1 MQKTNQSFKTITEAL
16 LFMCKCSRRFSL
28 ISHKPLQLCYKMS
41 AVSRFS
47 AVLQIQKFNFVKSKQ
62 KFFWL
67 RFWEILMS
75 PAVFSRFD
83 SVYWGSFSYNCKWFY
98 CIFPWHLLI
107 RQFCALRL
115 FTHQKVATETLWNSL
130 QFEQQG
136 SIASSTQI
144 KLLGWAQC
152 GALLMEKFCI
162 THIYMRKRENQFR
175 KTVVQTSMMKTFST
189 RQWTLFRRKKKI

>member
-28 ISHKPLQLCYKMS
+28 ISHKPLQLCYKVS

-47 AVLQIQKFNFVKSKQ
+47 AVLQIQKFNFVKSKR

-107 RQFCALRL
+107 RQFRVCLHIGKL
-115 FTHQKVATETLWNSL
+115 LQIFLPLNSL

-152 GALLMEKFCI
+152 GALLMEKFSI
-162 THIYMRKRENQFR
+162 THFNMRKRENQFR
-175 KTVVQTSMMKTFST
+175 TTVVQTSMMKTFST
-189 RQWTLFRRKKKI
+189 RQWTLFRHKKKI